1 MFKRFSLCSRLSK
14 ANQDLKT
21 EFSEMQTKSSLS
33 SYSAAPLQY
42 QVSRQQIELESLT
55 SHSRWLEE
63 QLTSSN
69 EQLVILKTKHSKY
82 QLESK
87 SAEDSIKQDRDDLAS
102 ELSSLKNQYE
112 RASSKLTFL
121 ETETRDKEKDHAD
134 FIQSLQQEI
143 DMERQMTTLSKEQV
157 KRLEERLNDTTRQMQ
172 SMKKMAEKASSGA
185 QSQLM
190 KLQSELEEKY
200 QNALTQSQNEH
211 KESMH
216 ELMTKLEDMEGEK
229 KQLEESFVARKDSG
243 SRRPLLT
250 LPSSE
255 TAEQLSL
262 TDMYTKLADTEDEL
276 HATQEDKKRLELILK
291 RIQMDIESK
300 APLLRQQRKEY
311 EISVGQ
317 NQDLKTR
324 LKNALQE
331 SDAAKDEIRRL
342 DDLAEEYQKECRE
355 LRGENT
361 DLAKQIQALLK
372 QEADENGMVEFASIE
387 QMQNQNQ
394 RLIQENR
401 RLLDSLEEMQKQ
413 IDTDTLQQKYQT
425 AEEELSQLREERER
439 QAVLVSGIVQQRDLY
454 RALLTKTNAEL
465 PEESNALITL
475 KGETEKWAESEAK
488 NKELA
493 EKTAK
498 LEASLVTETNLK
510 IGLEERLLR
519 MDSHNTELTESID
532 ALQKDLSL
540 AHGAKARSDADVSFY
555 KSKCDR
561 LNESVENQK
570 EDLLRLSDR
579 IEKMNT
585 VNEKLQLSLTET
597 RSENIKFENQSKALE
612 GKLHL
617 VETQLETTRLAEKRM
632 AEDANSL
639 RMELSKQGSLLQS
652 MQKIETTLSVHS
664 IDERKRLDED
674 LKETKAT
681 LTAER
686 NQFQIDLNGW
696 KNKASDLEA
705 KIVDLEKSNEDAKV
719 NLSNIKDELAKSE
732 SSCKV
737 LYEKCSGLEKSLN
750 SAKIR
755 LGDPD
760 ADFSGQDKA
769 EALSEELK
777 TVQLELKIVQGKIE
791 SYKELATSS
800 DNEYKALME
809 ATEVYKKEKG
819 IEVEKLKEELKDA
832 KNTAVVKQEAL
843 EEISKDLDMSRGEQ
857 DKISSELKKQI
868 VTVKSELEIA
878 LQKTEAS
885 DSHIKSLSEEILCYK
900 TEARAANVSTFFLTI
915 TIIPIF
921 AIKIWH

>member
-1 MFKRFSLCSRLSK
+1 M
-14 ANQDLKT
+14 KT
-21 EFSEMQTKSSLS
+21 EFSEMQTKSSLT

-63 QLTSSN
+63 QLASSN
-69 EQLVILKTKHSKY
+69 EQLVVLKTKHSKY

-87 SAEDSIKQDRDDLAS
+87 TVEDSIKQERDDLSS
-102 ELSSLKNQYE
+102 ELSSLKTKYE
-112 RASSKLTFL
+112 RASSKLTFM
-121 ETETRDKEKDHAD
+121 ETETRDKEKDHAN

-143 DMERQMTTLSKEQV
+143 DMERQMTSLSKEQV

-172 SMKKMAEKASSGA
+172 SMKKMAEKASTGA
-185 QSQLM
+185 QSQLV
-190 KLQSELEEKY
+190 KLQSELEEQY
-200 QNALTQSQNEH
+200 QNALTLAQNEH
-211 KESMH
+211 EDSLNTLTTMFEAMKKEK
-216 ELMTKLEDMEGEK
+216 E
-229 KQLEESFVARKDSG
+229 QLEESFLTRKDAG

-276 HATQEDKKRLELILK
+276 RATQEDKKRLELVLK
-291 RIQMDIESK
+291 RIQMDIQSK
-300 APLLRQQRKEY
+300 APVLRQQRKEY
-311 EISVGQ
+311 EMSVGQ
-317 NQDLKTR
+317 NQDLKAR

-331 SDAAKDEIRRL
+331 AEAAKDEIRKL
-342 DDLAEEYQKECRE
+342 DDQAEEYQKECRE

-372 QEADENGMVEFASIE
+372 AEADENGLIEFASIE
-387 QMQNQNQ
+387 GMQNQNQ

-401 RLLDSLEEMQKQ
+401 RLLDSLQEMQKQ

-475 KGETEKWAESEAK
+475 KDQTEKWTESEAR
-488 NKELA
+488 NKELVA
-493 EKTAK
+493 KTAK

-519 MDSHNTELTESID
+519 MDSHVTELTETID

-540 AHGAKARSDADVSFY
+540 AHGSKARSDADVSFY

-570 EDLLRLSDR
+570 GDLSQMSDR
-579 IEKMNT
+579 IEKMNAL
-585 VNEKLQLSLTET
+585 NEKLQLSLTQT

-612 GKLHL
+612 VKLHL
-617 VETQLETTRLAEKRM
+617 VETQLETARLAEKRM

-652 MQKIETTLSVHS
+652 MQKIETTLSAHS

-674 LKETKAT
+674 LTETKST

-686 NQFQIDLNGW
+686 KQFQIDLNGW
-696 KNKASDLEA
+696 KNKVSDLEA
-705 KIVDLEKSNEDAKV
+705 KIADLEKSNEDGKV
-719 NLSNIKDELAKSE
+719 NLSNIKDELTKSE

-737 LYEKCSGLEKSLN
+737 LYEKCSNLEKSLN

-769 EALSEELK
+769 EALSEELEVVK
-777 TVQLELKIVQGKIE
+777 SELKMVQGKID

-809 ATEVYKKEKG
+809 ATELYKKEKS
-819 IEVEKLKEELKDA
+819 IEEEKLKEELNDA
-832 KNTAVVKQEAL
+832 IKTAAVKQEAL
-843 EEISKDLDMSRGEQ
+843 EEISKDLNISRGEQ
-857 DKISSELKKQI
+857 DQISSELKNQLAA
-868 VTVKSELEIA
+868 VKSELEIA
-878 LQKTEAS
+878 VQKREAS
-885 DSHIKSLSEEILCYK
+885 DSHIKSLTEEILMYK
-900 TEARAANVSTFFLTI
+900 SEVRFANVSKNVF
-915 TIIPIF
+915 
-921 AIKIWH
+921 